1 MLNIFPKIKI
11 SRIFLLSLSFLI
23 FIIFIVSTIFSSFIY
38 NNSRAQ
44 LIESLYM
51 QAKSIDQLLPSFKQN
66 FEYSYDLIADNLSVS
81 DTKKNKLRVTIIDG
95 NWDVIGDSEVST
107 DELVNVEKHSPE
119 NRIEIKNAL
128 TNKFGTA
135 TRTSETTGQD
145 LIYLAILRNSND
157 LTEGV
162 IRVAMPFNIY
172 TSFFNFFIYPF
183 ILLFVLAIVSSS
195 IMTYSV
201 ESNIRRDL
209 TKLLKNTERAIKG
222 KPIKSSLTSDT
233 QIEGLSKAVGDISI
247 RLSSEIDQAM
257 DQRIQFGSVLDS
269 INQGVIIFSKNFR
282 IRFTND
288 IALEMF
294 GKHQFFLGEKIKSKK
309 LSVINKI
316 LKDAKKNISSEDN
329 LDIKVKGENRNYL
342 LSATKMETTN
352 ELILVI
358 NDISSMRKLEDLRKQ
373 FVTDVSHEIKT
384 PISVIRAGSETL
396 YSGAIN
402 DEKVSNKF
410 LKSILDNSERLSEMV
425 DDLMELEKIEFGGL
439 VLNKEKFNVNNEI
452 QLIFD
457 AQQALLVDKKLSF
470 NNYIGKDIF
479 LNTDKESFRT
489 VFSNLIN
496 NSIKYS
502 KPGGF
507 INLMAVNNSEELTIK
522 IEDNGHGIEK
532 QHLDK
537 IFNRFYRTSKA
548 RAHTKGTGLGLSLV
562 KQLISRIN
570 GEVRVESKISKGTSF
585 FVSILST

>member
-1 MLNIFPKIKI
+1 MLNIFPKIRV

-44 LIESLYM
+44 LVESLYM
-51 QAKSIDQLLPSFKQN
+51 QAKSIDQLLPSFKQD

-81 DTKKNKLRVTIIDG
+81 DTKQNELRVTIIDG
-95 NWDVIGDSEVST
+95 NWDVIGDSEVSS

-145 LIYLAILRNSND
+145 LIYLAILRNSDD

-257 DQRIQFGSVLDS
+257 DQRTQFGSVLDS

-282 IRFTND
+282 VRFTND

-316 LKDAKKNISSEDN
+316 LKEAKKNLSSEDN
-329 LDIKVKGENRNYL
+329 LDIKVKGEDRNYL
-342 LSATKMETTN
+342 LTATKMETTN

-439 VLNKEKFNVNNEI
+439 VLKKEKFNVNNEI

-479 LNTDKESFRT
+479 LNADKESFRT

-502 KPGGF
+502 KPKGF
-507 INLMAVNNSEELTIK
+507 INLTAVNNSEELSIR

-562 KQLISRIN
+562 KQLISRMN

-585 FVSILST
+585 FVSIPH

>member
-1 MLNIFPKIKI
+1 MLNIVPKIRV

-44 LIESLYM
+44 LVESLYM
-51 QAKSIDQLLPSFKQN
+51 QAKSIDQLLPSFKQD

-81 DTKKNKLRVTIIDG
+81 DTKQNELRVTIIDE
-95 NWDVIGDSEVST
+95 NWDVIGDSEVPT
-107 DELVNVEKHSPE
+107 DELVNMEKHSPE

-257 DQRIQFGSVLDS
+257 DQRTQFGSVLDS

-282 IRFTND
+282 VRFTND

-316 LKDAKKNISSEDN
+316 LKDAKKNLSSEDN
-329 LDIKVKGENRNYL
+329 LDIKVKGEDRNYL
-342 LSATKMETTN
+342 LTATKMETTN

-470 NNYIGKDIF
+470 NNYISKDIF

-502 KPGGF
+502 KSGSF
-507 INLMAVNNSEELTIK
+507 INLTAVNNSEELTIR

-562 KQLISRIN
+562 KQLISRMS

-585 FVSILST
+585 FVSIPH

>member
-1 MLNIFPKIKI
+1 MLNIFPKIRV

-44 LIESLYM
+44 LVESLYM
-51 QAKSIDQLLPSFKQN
+51 QAKSIDQLLPSFKQD

-81 DTKKNKLRVTIIDG
+81 DTKQNELRVTIIDG
-95 NWDVIGDSEVST
+95 NWDVIGDSEVSS

-145 LIYLAILRNSND
+145 LIYLAILRNSDD

-257 DQRIQFGSVLDS
+257 DQRTQFGSVLDS

-282 IRFTND
+282 VRFTND

-316 LKDAKKNISSEDN
+316 LKEAKKNISSEDN
-329 LDIKVKGENRNYL
+329 LDIKVKGEDRNYL
-342 LSATKMETTN
+342 LTATKMETTN

-439 VLNKEKFNVNNEI
+439 VLKKEKFNVNNEI

-479 LNTDKESFRT
+479 LNADKESFRT

-502 KPGGF
+502 KPKGF
-507 INLMAVNNSEELTIK
+507 INLTAVNNSEELSIR

-562 KQLISRIN
+562 KQLISRMN
-570 GEVRVESKISKGTSF
+570 GEIRVESKISKGTSF
-585 FVSILST
+585 FVSIPH

>member
-1 MLNIFPKIKI
+1 MLNIFPKIRV

-44 LIESLYM
+44 LVESLYM
-51 QAKSIDQLLPSFKQN
+51 QAKSIDQLLPSFKQD

-81 DTKKNKLRVTIIDG
+81 DTKQNKLRVTIIDG

-107 DELVNVEKHSPE
+107 DELINVEKHSPE

-145 LIYLAILRNSND
+145 LIYLAILRNSDD

-257 DQRIQFGSVLDS
+257 DQRTQFGSVLDS

-282 IRFTND
+282 VRFTND

-316 LKDAKKNISSEDN
+316 LKDAKKNISAEDN
-329 LDIKVKGENRNYL
+329 LDIKVKGEDRNYL
-342 LSATKMETTN
+342 LTATKMETTN

-402 DEKVSNKF
+402 DEQVSNKF

-439 VLNKEKFNVNNEI
+439 VLKKEKFNVNNEI

-502 KPGGF
+502 KPEGF
-507 INLMAVNNSEELTIK
+507 INLTAINNSEELSIR

-562 KQLISRIN
+562 KQLISRMN
-570 GEVRVESKISKGTSF
+570 GEVRAESKISKGTSF
-585 FVSILST
+585 FVSIPH

>member
-1 MLNIFPKIKI
+1 MLNIFPKIRV

-44 LIESLYM
+44 LVESLYM
-51 QAKSIDQLLPSFKQN
+51 QAKSIDQLLPSFKQD

-81 DTKKNKLRVTIIDG
+81 DTKQNKLRVTIIDG
-95 NWDVIGDSEVST
+95 NWDVLGDSEVST
-107 DELVNVEKHSPE
+107 NELINVEKHSPE

-145 LIYLAILRNSND
+145 LIYLAILRNSDD

-257 DQRIQFGSVLDS
+257 DQRTQFGSVLDS

-282 IRFTND
+282 VRFTND

-329 LDIKVKGENRNYL
+329 LDIKVKGEDRNYL
-342 LSATKMETTN
+342 LTATKMETTN

-410 LKSILDNSERLSEMV
+410 IKSILDNSERLSEMV

-439 VLNKEKFNVNNEI
+439 VLKKEKFNVNNEI

-502 KPGGF
+502 KPEGF
-507 INLMAVNNSEELTIK
+507 INLTAINNREELSIK

-562 KQLISRIN
+562 KQLISRMN

-585 FVSILST
+585 FVRIPH

>member
-1 MLNIFPKIKI
+1 MLNIVQKIKI
-11 SRIFLLSLSFLI
+11 SRIFLLSLSLLI
-23 FIIFIVSTIFSSFIY
+23 FIIFVVSTIFSSFIY

-44 LIESLYM
+44 LVESLYM
-51 QAKSIDQLLPSFKQN
+51 QAKSIDQLLPSFKQD

-81 DTKKNKLRVTIIDG
+81 DTKQNELRVTIIDG

-107 DELVNVEKHSPE
+107 DELINLEKHSPE

-145 LIYLAILRNSND
+145 LIYLAILRNSDD

-222 KPIKSSLTSDT
+222 KPIKTSLTSDT

-257 DQRIQFGSVLDS
+257 DQRTQFGTVLDS

-282 IRFTND
+282 VRFTND

-316 LKDAKKNISSEDN
+316 LKDAKKNLSSEDN
-329 LDIKVKGENRNYL
+329 LDIKVKGEDRNYL
-342 LSATKMETTN
+342 LTATKMETTN

-358 NDISSMRKLEDLRKQ
+358 NDISSLRKLEDLRKQ

-402 DEKVSNKF
+402 DEKVSTKF

-479 LNTDKESFRT
+479 LNADKESFRT

-502 KPGGF
+502 KSEGF
-507 INLMAVNNSEELTIK
+507 INLTAVNSSKKITIK

-562 KQLISRIN
+562 KQLISRMY
-570 GEVRVESKISKGTSF
+570 GEVRVESKVSKGTSF
-585 FVSILST
+585 FVSIPH

>member
-1 MLNIFPKIKI
+1 MLNIFPKIRV

-38 NNSRAQ
+38 NSSRAQ
-44 LIESLYM
+44 LVESLYM
-51 QAKSIDQLLPSFKQN
+51 QAKSIDQLLPSFKQD

-81 DTKKNKLRVTIIDG
+81 DTKQNKLRVTIIDG

-107 DELVNVEKHSPE
+107 DELINVEKHSPE

-145 LIYLAILRNSND
+145 LIYLAILRNSDD

-257 DQRIQFGSVLDS
+257 DQRTQFGSVLDS

-282 IRFTND
+282 VRFTND

-316 LKDAKKNISSEDN
+316 LKDAKKNISAEDN
-329 LDIKVKGENRNYL
+329 LDIKVKGEDRNYL
-342 LSATKMETTN
+342 LTATKMETTN

-402 DEKVSNKF
+402 DEQVSNKF

-439 VLNKEKFNVNNEI
+439 VLKKEKFNVNNEI

-479 LNTDKESFRT
+479 LNTDRESFRT

-502 KPGGF
+502 KTEGF
-507 INLMAVNNSEELTIK
+507 INLTAINNSEELSIR

-585 FVSILST
+585 FVSIPH

>member
-1 MLNIFPKIKI
+1 MLNIFPKIRV

-44 LIESLYM
+44 LVESLYM
-51 QAKSIDQLLPSFKQN
+51 QAKSIDQLLPSFKQD

-81 DTKKNKLRVTIIDG
+81 DTKQNKLRVTIIDG

-107 DELVNVEKHSPE
+107 DELINVEKHSPE

-145 LIYLAILRNSND
+145 LIYLAILRNSDD

-257 DQRIQFGSVLDS
+257 DQRTQFGSVLDS

-282 IRFTND
+282 VRFTND

-329 LDIKVKGENRNYL
+329 LDIKVKGEDRNYL
-342 LSATKMETTN
+342 LTATKMETTN

-439 VLNKEKFNVNNEI
+439 VLKKEKFNVNNEI

-470 NNYIGKDIF
+470 NNYIGKDIY

-502 KPGGF
+502 KHEGF
-507 INLMAVNNSEELTIK
+507 INLTAINNSQELSIR

-562 KQLISRIN
+562 KQLISRMN

-585 FVSILST
+585 FVSIPH

>member
-1 MLNIFPKIKI
+1 MLNIFPKIRV

-44 LIESLYM
+44 LVESLYM
-51 QAKSIDQLLPSFKQN
+51 QAKSIDQLLPSFKQD

-81 DTKKNKLRVTIIDG
+81 DTKQNKLRVTIIDG

-107 DELVNVEKHSPE
+107 DELIDVEKHSPE

-145 LIYLAILRNSND
+145 LIYLAILRNSDD

-257 DQRIQFGSVLDS
+257 DQRTQFGSVLDS

-282 IRFTND
+282 VRFTND

-316 LKDAKKNISSEDN
+316 LKDAKKNISAENN
-329 LDIKVKGENRNYL
+329 LDIKVKGEDRNYL
-342 LSATKMETTN
+342 LTATKMETTN

-439 VLNKEKFNVNNEI
+439 VLKKEKFNVNNEI

-502 KPGGF
+502 KPKGF
-507 INLMAVNNSEELTIK
+507 INLTAINNSEELSIR

-562 KQLISRIN
+562 KQLISRMN
-570 GEVRVESKISKGTSF
+570 GEVKVESKISKGTSF
-585 FVSILST
+585 FVSIPH

>member
-145 LIYLAILRNSND
+145 LIYLAILRNSDD

-358 NDISSMRKLEDLRKQ
+358 NDISSMRRLEDLRKQ

-457 AQQALLVDKKLSF
+457 AQQALLVNKKLSF

-585 FVSILST
+585 FVSIPH

>member
-1 MLNIFPKIKI
+1 MLNIFPKIRI

-44 LIESLYM
+44 LVESLYM
-51 QAKSIDQLLPSFKQN
+51 QAKSIDQLLPSFKQD

-81 DTKKNKLRVTIIDG
+81 DTKQNELRVTIIDG
-95 NWDVIGDSEVST
+95 NWDVIGDSEVSS

-145 LIYLAILRNSND
+145 LIYLAILRNSDD

-257 DQRIQFGSVLDS
+257 DQRTQFGSVLDS

-282 IRFTND
+282 VRFTND

-316 LKDAKKNISSEDN
+316 LKEAKKNISSEDN
-329 LDIKVKGENRNYL
+329 LDIKVKGEDRNYL
-342 LSATKMETTN
+342 LTATKMETTN

-439 VLNKEKFNVNNEI
+439 VLKKEKFNVNNEI

-479 LNTDKESFRT
+479 LNADKESFRT

-502 KPGGF
+502 KPKGF
-507 INLMAVNNSEELTIK
+507 INLTAVNNSEELSIR

-562 KQLISRIN
+562 KQLISRMN

-585 FVSILST
+585 FVSIPH

>member
-1 MLNIFPKIKI
+1 MLNIVPKIRV

-44 LIESLYM
+44 LVESLYM
-51 QAKSIDQLLPSFKQN
+51 QAKSIDQLLPSFKQD

-81 DTKKNKLRVTIIDG
+81 DTKQNELRVTIIDE
-95 NWDVIGDSEVST
+95 NWNVIGDSEVPT
-107 DELVNVEKHSPE
+107 DELVNMEKHSPE

-257 DQRIQFGSVLDS
+257 DQRTQFGSVLDS

-316 LKDAKKNISSEDN
+316 LKDAKKNLSSEDN
-329 LDIKVKGENRNYL
+329 LDIKVKGEDRNYL
-342 LSATKMETTN
+342 LTATKMETTN

-470 NNYIGKDIF
+470 NNYISKDIF

-502 KPGGF
+502 KSGSF
-507 INLMAVNNSEELTIK
+507 INLTAVNNSEELTIR

-562 KQLISRIN
+562 KQLISRMN

-585 FVSILST
+585 FVSIPH

>member
-1 MLNIFPKIKI
+1 MLNIFPKIRV

-38 NNSRAQ
+38 NSSRAQ
-44 LIESLYM
+44 LVESLYM
-51 QAKSIDQLLPSFKQN
+51 QAKSIDQLLPSFKQD

-81 DTKKNKLRVTIIDG
+81 DTKQNKLRVTIIDG

-107 DELVNVEKHSPE
+107 DELINVEKHSPE

-145 LIYLAILRNSND
+145 LIYLAILRNSDD

-257 DQRIQFGSVLDS
+257 DQRTQFGSVLDS

-282 IRFTND
+282 VRFTND

-316 LKDAKKNISSEDN
+316 LKEAKKNISSEDN
-329 LDIKVKGENRNYL
+329 LDIKVKGEDRNYL
-342 LSATKMETTN
+342 LTATKMETTN

-402 DEKVSNKF
+402 DEQVSNKF

-439 VLNKEKFNVNNEI
+439 VLKKEKFNVNNEI

-479 LNTDKESFRT
+479 LNTDRESFRT

-502 KPGGF
+502 KPEGF
-507 INLMAVNNSEELTIK
+507 INLTAINNSEELSIR

-562 KQLISRIN
+562 KQLISRMN

-585 FVSILST
+585 FVRIPH

>member
-1 MLNIFPKIKI
+1 MLNIFPKIRV

-44 LIESLYM
+44 LVESLYM
-51 QAKSIDQLLPSFKQN
+51 QAKSIDQLLPSFKQD

-81 DTKKNKLRVTIIDG
+81 DTKQNKLRVTIIDG

-107 DELVNVEKHSPE
+107 DELINVEKHSPE

-145 LIYLAILRNSND
+145 LIYLAILRNSDD

-257 DQRIQFGSVLDS
+257 DQRTQFGSVLDS

-282 IRFTND
+282 VRFTND

-329 LDIKVKGENRNYL
+329 LDIKVKGEDRNYL
-342 LSATKMETTN
+342 LTATKMETTN

-402 DEKVSNKF
+402 DEQVSNKF

-439 VLNKEKFNVNNEI
+439 VLKKEKFNVNNEI

-502 KPGGF
+502 KPEGF
-507 INLMAVNNSEELTIK
+507 INLTAINNSEELSIR

-562 KQLISRIN
+562 KQLISRMN

-585 FVSILST
+585 FVSIPH

>member
-1 MLNIFPKIKI
+1 MLNIFPKIRV

-44 LIESLYM
+44 LVESLYM
-51 QAKSIDQLLPSFKQN
+51 QAKSIDQLLPSFKQD

-81 DTKKNKLRVTIIDG
+81 DTKQNELRVTIIDG

-107 DELVNVEKHSPE
+107 DELINVEKHSPE

-145 LIYLAILRNSND
+145 LIYLAILRNSDD

-257 DQRIQFGSVLDS
+257 DQRTQFGSVLDS
-269 INQGVIIFSKNFR
+269 INQGVIIFSKNFLQLWVS
-282 IRFTND
+282 NSSNWD
-288 IALEMF
+288 
-294 GKHQFFLGEKIKSKK
+294 KS
-309 LSVINKI
+309 
-316 LKDAKKNISSEDN
+316 
-329 LDIKVKGENRNYL
+329 R
-342 LSATKMETTN
+342 
-352 ELILVI
+352 
-358 NDISSMRKLEDLRKQ
+358 
-373 FVTDVSHEIKT
+373 
-384 PISVIRAGSETL
+384 
-396 YSGAIN
+396 
-402 DEKVSNKF
+402 KVSVF
-410 LKSILDNSERLSEMV
+410 
-425 DDLMELEKIEFGGL
+425 
-439 VLNKEKFNVNNEI
+439 
-452 QLIFD
+452 
-457 AQQALLVDKKLSF
+457 KK
-470 NNYIGKDIF
+470 
-479 LNTDKESFRT
+479 
-489 VFSNLIN
+489 
-496 NSIKYS
+496 
-502 KPGGF
+502 
-507 INLMAVNNSEELTIK
+507 
-522 IEDNGHGIEK
+522 
-532 QHLDK
+532 K
-537 IFNRFYRTSKA
+537 IFKHKYRKIQT
-548 RAHTKGTGLGLSLV
+548 LGLDS
-562 KQLISRIN
+562 QMI
-570 GEVRVESKISKGTSF
+570 
-585 FVSILST
+585 

>member
-1 MLNIFPKIKI
+1 MLNIFPKIRV

-44 LIESLYM
+44 LVESLYM
-51 QAKSIDQLLPSFKQN
+51 QAKSIDQLLPSFKQD

-81 DTKKNKLRVTIIDG
+81 DTKQNKLRVTIIDG

-107 DELVNVEKHSPE
+107 DELINVEKHSPE

-145 LIYLAILRNSND
+145 LIYLAILRNSDD

-257 DQRIQFGSVLDS
+257 DQRTHFGSVLDS

-282 IRFTND
+282 VRFTND

-316 LKDAKKNISSEDN
+316 LKDAKKNISAEDN
-329 LDIKVKGENRNYL
+329 LDIKVKGEDRNYL
-342 LSATKMETTN
+342 LTATKMETTN

-402 DEKVSNKF
+402 DEQVSNKF

-439 VLNKEKFNVNNEI
+439 VLKKEKFNVNNEI

-502 KPGGF
+502 KPEGF
-507 INLMAVNNSEELTIK
+507 INLTAINNSEELSIR

-562 KQLISRIN
+562 KQLISRMN

-585 FVSILST
+585 FVSIPH

>member
-1 MLNIFPKIKI
+1 MLNIFPKIRV

-44 LIESLYM
+44 LVESLYM
-51 QAKSIDQLLPSFKQN
+51 QAKSIDQLLPSFKQD

-81 DTKKNKLRVTIIDG
+81 DTKQNKLRVTIIDG

-107 DELVNVEKHSPE
+107 DELINVEKHSPE

-145 LIYLAILRNSND
+145 LIYLAILRNSDD

-257 DQRIQFGSVLDS
+257 DQRTQFGSVLDS

-282 IRFTND
+282 VRFTND

-329 LDIKVKGENRNYL
+329 LDIKVKGEDRNYL
-342 LSATKMETTN
+342 LTATKMETTN

-439 VLNKEKFNVNNEI
+439 VLKKEKFNVNNEI

-502 KPGGF
+502 KPEGF
-507 INLMAVNNSEELTIK
+507 ITLTAVNNSEELSIR

-562 KQLISRIN
+562 KQLISRMN

-585 FVSILST
+585 FVSIPH

>member
-358 NDISSMRKLEDLRKQ
+358 NDISSMRRLEDLRKQ

-457 AQQALLVDKKLSF
+457 AQQALLVNKKLSF

-585 FVSILST
+585 FVSIPH

>member
-1 MLNIFPKIKI
+1 MLNIFPKIRV

-44 LIESLYM
+44 LVESLYM
-51 QAKSIDQLLPSFKQN
+51 QAKSIDQLLPSFKQD

-81 DTKKNKLRVTIIDG
+81 DTKQNELRVTIIDG

-107 DELVNVEKHSPE
+107 DELINVEKHSPE

-145 LIYLAILRNSND
+145 LIYLAILRNSDD

-257 DQRIQFGSVLDS
+257 DQRTQFGSVLDS

-282 IRFTND
+282 VRFTND

-329 LDIKVKGENRNYL
+329 LDIKLKGEDRNYL
-342 LSATKMETTN
+342 LTATKMETTN

-402 DEKVSNKF
+402 DKKVSNKF

-439 VLNKEKFNVNNEI
+439 VLKKEKFNVNNEI

-470 NNYIGKDIF
+470 NNYIGKDIY

-502 KPGGF
+502 KPEGF
-507 INLMAVNNSEELTIK
+507 INLMAVNNSEELLLR

-562 KQLISRIN
+562 KQLISRMN

-585 FVSILST
+585 FVSIPH

>member
-1 MLNIFPKIKI
+1 MLNIFPKIRV

-44 LIESLYM
+44 LVESLYM
-51 QAKSIDQLLPSFKQN
+51 QAKSIDQLLPSFKQD

-81 DTKKNKLRVTIIDG
+81 DTKQNKLRVTIIDG

-107 DELVNVEKHSPE
+107 DELINVEKHSPE

-145 LIYLAILRNSND
+145 LIYLAILRNSDD

-257 DQRIQFGSVLDS
+257 DQRTQFGSVLDS

-282 IRFTND
+282 VRFTND

-329 LDIKVKGENRNYL
+329 LDIKVKGEDRNYL
-342 LSATKMETTN
+342 LTATKMETTN

-439 VLNKEKFNVNNEI
+439 VLKKEKFNVNNEI

-479 LNTDKESFRT
+479 LNTDKEAFRT

-502 KPGGF
+502 KPEGF
-507 INLMAVNNSEELTIK
+507 INLTAVNNSEELSIR

-562 KQLISRIN
+562 KQLISRMN

-585 FVSILST
+585 FVSIPH

>member
-1 MLNIFPKIKI
+1 MLNIFPKIRV

-44 LIESLYM
+44 LVESLYM
-51 QAKSIDQLLPSFKQN
+51 QAKSIDQLLPSFKQD

-81 DTKKNKLRVTIIDG
+81 DTKQNKLRVTIIDG

-107 DELVNVEKHSPE
+107 DELINVEKHSPE

-145 LIYLAILRNSND
+145 LIYLAILRNSED

-233 QIEGLSKAVGDISI
+233 QIEGLSKAVGDISV

-257 DQRIQFGSVLDS
+257 DQRTQFGSVLDS

-282 IRFTND
+282 VRFTND

-316 LKDAKKNISSEDN
+316 LKDAKKNISAEDN
-329 LDIKVKGENRNYL
+329 LDIKVKGEDRNYL
-342 LSATKMETTN
+342 LTATKMETTN

-402 DEKVSNKF
+402 DEQVSNKF

-439 VLNKEKFNVNNEI
+439 VLKKEKFNVNNEI

-502 KPGGF
+502 KPEGF
-507 INLMAVNNSEELTIK
+507 INLTAINSSEELSIR

-562 KQLISRIN
+562 KQLISRMN

-585 FVSILST
+585 FVSIPH

>member
-1 MLNIFPKIKI
+1 MLNIFPKIRV

-38 NNSRAQ
+38 NSSRAQ
-44 LIESLYM
+44 LVESLYM
-51 QAKSIDQLLPSFKQN
+51 QAKSIDQLLPSFKQD

-81 DTKKNKLRVTIIDG
+81 DTKQNKLRVTIIDG

-107 DELVNVEKHSPE
+107 DELINVEKHSPE

-145 LIYLAILRNSND
+145 LIYLAILRNSDD

-257 DQRIQFGSVLDS
+257 DQRTQFGSVLDS

-282 IRFTND
+282 VRFTND

-316 LKDAKKNISSEDN
+316 LKDAKKNISAEDN
-329 LDIKVKGENRNYL
+329 LDIKVKGEDRNYL
-342 LSATKMETTN
+342 LTATRMETTN

-402 DEKVSNKF
+402 DEQVSNKF

-439 VLNKEKFNVNNEI
+439 VLKKEKFNVNNEI

-502 KPGGF
+502 KPEGF
-507 INLMAVNNSEELTIK
+507 INLTAINNSEELSIR

-562 KQLISRIN
+562 KQLISRMN

-585 FVSILST
+585 FVRIPH

>member
-1 MLNIFPKIKI
+1 MLNIFPKIRV

-44 LIESLYM
+44 LVESLYM
-51 QAKSIDQLLPSFKQN
+51 QAKSIDQLLPSFKQD

-81 DTKKNKLRVTIIDG
+81 DTKQNKLRVTIIDG

-107 DELVNVEKHSPE
+107 DELINVEKHSPE

-145 LIYLAILRNSND
+145 LIYLAILRNSDD

-257 DQRIQFGSVLDS
+257 DQRTQFGSVLDS

-282 IRFTND
+282 VRFTND

-316 LKDAKKNISSEDN
+316 LKDAKKNISAEDN
-329 LDIKVKGENRNYL
+329 LDIKVKGEDRNYL
-342 LSATKMETTN
+342 LTATKMETTN

-402 DEKVSNKF
+402 DEQVSNKF

-439 VLNKEKFNVNNEI
+439 VLKKEKFNVNNEI

-502 KPGGF
+502 KPEGF
-507 INLMAVNNSEELTIK
+507 INLTAINNSEELSIR
-522 IEDNGHGIEK
+522 IEDNGHGIAVSYT
-532 QHLDK
+532 HLTLPTTD
-537 IFNRFYRTSKA
+537 
-548 RAHTKGTGLGLSLV
+548 
-562 KQLISRIN
+562 
-570 GEVRVESKISKGTSF
+570 
-585 FVSILST
+585 

>member
-145 LIYLAILRNSND
+145 LIYLAILRNSDD

-358 NDISSMRKLEDLRKQ
+358 NDISSMRRLEDLRKQ

-585 FVSILST
+585 FVSIPH

>member
-358 NDISSMRKLEDLRKQ
+358 NDISSMRRLEDLRKQ

-585 FVSILST
+585 FVSIPH

>member
-358 NDISSMRKLEDLRKQ
+358 NDISSMRRLEDLRKQ

-507 INLMAVNNSEELTIK
+507 INFMAVNNSEELTIK

-585 FVSILST
+585 FVSIPH

>member
-1 MLNIFPKIKI
+1 MLNIFPKIRV

-44 LIESLYM
+44 LVESLYM
-51 QAKSIDQLLPSFKQN
+51 QAKSIDQLLPSFKQD

-81 DTKKNKLRVTIIDG
+81 DTKQNKLRVTIIDG

-107 DELVNVEKHSPE
+107 DELINVEKHSPE

-145 LIYLAILRNSND
+145 LIYLAILRNSDD

-257 DQRIQFGSVLDS
+257 DQRTQFGSVLDS

-282 IRFTND
+282 VRFTND

-329 LDIKVKGENRNYL
+329 LDIKVKGEDRNYL
-342 LSATKMETTN
+342 LTATKMETTN

-402 DEKVSNKF
+402 DEQVSNKF

-439 VLNKEKFNVNNEI
+439 VLKKEKFNVNNEI

-470 NNYIGKDIF
+470 NNYIGKDIY

-502 KPGGF
+502 KPEGF
-507 INLMAVNNSEELTIK
+507 INLTAINNSQELSIR

-562 KQLISRIN
+562 KQLISRMN

-585 FVSILST
+585 FVSIPH

>member
-1 MLNIFPKIKI
+1 MLNILQKIKI

-44 LIESLYM
+44 LVESLYM
-51 QAKSIDQLLPSFKQN
+51 QAKSIDQLLPSFKQD

-81 DTKKNKLRVTIIDG
+81 DTKQNELRVTIIDG

-107 DELVNVEKHSPE
+107 DELINLEKHSPE

-145 LIYLAILRNSND
+145 LIYLAILRNSDD

-257 DQRIQFGSVLDS
+257 DQRTQFGTVLDS

-282 IRFTND
+282 VRFTND

-316 LKDAKKNISSEDN
+316 LKDAKKNLSSEDN
-329 LDIKVKGENRNYL
+329 LDIKVKGEDRNYL
-342 LSATKMETTN
+342 LTATKMETTN

-358 NDISSMRKLEDLRKQ
+358 NDISSLRKLEDLRKQ

-402 DEKVSNKF
+402 DERVSNKF

-507 INLMAVNNSEELTIK
+507 INLTALNNSEEITIK

-562 KQLISRIN
+562 KQLISRMY
-570 GEVRVESKISKGTSF
+570 GEVRVESKVSKGTSF
-585 FVSILST
+585 FVSIPH

>member
-1 MLNIFPKIKI
+1 MLNIFPKIRV

-44 LIESLYM
+44 LVESLYM
-51 QAKSIDQLLPSFKQN
+51 QAKSIDQLLPSFKQD

-81 DTKKNKLRVTIIDG
+81 DTKQNKLRVTIIDG

-145 LIYLAILRNSND
+145 LIYLAILRNSDD

-257 DQRIQFGSVLDS
+257 DQRTQFGSVLDS

-282 IRFTND
+282 VRFTND

-329 LDIKVKGENRNYL
+329 LDIKVKGEDRNYL
-342 LSATKMETTN
+342 LTATKMETTN

-439 VLNKEKFNVNNEI
+439 VLKKEKFNVNNEI

-479 LNTDKESFRT
+479 LNADKESFRT

-502 KPGGF
+502 KPEGF
-507 INLMAVNNSEELTIK
+507 INLTAINNSQELSIR

-562 KQLISRIN
+562 KQLISRMN

-585 FVSILST
+585 FVSIPH

>member
-585 FVSILST
+585 FVSIPH

>member
-1 MLNIFPKIKI
+1 MLNIFPKIRV

-38 NNSRAQ
+38 NSSRAQ
-44 LIESLYM
+44 LVESLYM
-51 QAKSIDQLLPSFKQN
+51 QAKSIDQLLPSFKQD

-81 DTKKNKLRVTIIDG
+81 DTKQNKLRVTIIDG

-107 DELVNVEKHSPE
+107 DELINVEKHSPE

-145 LIYLAILRNSND
+145 LIYLAILRNSDD

-257 DQRIQFGSVLDS
+257 DQRTQFGSVLDS

-282 IRFTND
+282 VRFTND

-316 LKDAKKNISSEDN
+316 LKDAKKNISAEDN
-329 LDIKVKGENRNYL
+329 LDIKVKGEDRNYL
-342 LSATKMETTN
+342 LTATKMETTN

-402 DEKVSNKF
+402 DEQVSNKF

-439 VLNKEKFNVNNEI
+439 VLKKEKFNVNNEI

-479 LNTDKESFRT
+479 LNTDRESFRT

-496 NSIKYS
+496 NSIKYY
-502 KPGGF
+502 KPEGF
-507 INLMAVNNSEELTIK
+507 FNLTAINNSEELSIR

-562 KQLISRIN
+562 KQLISRMN

-585 FVSILST
+585 FVRIPH

>member
-1 MLNIFPKIKI
+1 MLNIFPKIRV

-44 LIESLYM
+44 LVESLYM
-51 QAKSIDQLLPSFKQN
+51 QAKSIDQLLPSFKQD

-81 DTKKNKLRVTIIDG
+81 DTKQNKLRVTIIDG

-107 DELVNVEKHSPE
+107 DELINVEKHSPE

-145 LIYLAILRNSND
+145 LIYLAILRNSDD

-257 DQRIQFGSVLDS
+257 DQRTQFGSVLDS

-282 IRFTND
+282 VRFTND

-316 LKDAKKNISSEDN
+316 LKDAKKNISAEDN
-329 LDIKVKGENRNYL
+329 LDIKVKGEDRNYL
-342 LSATKMETTN
+342 LTATKMETTN

-402 DEKVSNKF
+402 DEQVSNKF

-439 VLNKEKFNVNNEI
+439 VLKKEKFNVNNEI

-502 KPGGF
+502 KPEGF
-507 INLMAVNNSEELTIK
+507 INLTAINNSEELSIR

-562 KQLISRIN
+562 KQLISRMS

-585 FVSILST
+585 FVSIPH

>member
-1 MLNIFPKIKI
+1 MLNIFPKIRV

-44 LIESLYM
+44 LVESLYM
-51 QAKSIDQLLPSFKQN
+51 QAKSIDQLLPSFKQD

-81 DTKKNKLRVTIIDG
+81 DTKQNKLRVTIIDG

-107 DELVNVEKHSPE
+107 DELINVEKHSPE

-145 LIYLAILRNSND
+145 LIYLAILRNSDD

-257 DQRIQFGSVLDS
+257 DQRTQFGSVLDS
-269 INQGVIIFSKNFR
+269 INQGVIIFGKNFKV
-282 IRFTND
+282 RFTND

-316 LKDAKKNISSEDN
+316 LKDAKKNISAEDN
-329 LDIKVKGENRNYL
+329 LDIKVKGEDRNYL
-342 LSATKMETTN
+342 LTATKMETTN

-402 DEKVSNKF
+402 DEQVSNKF

-439 VLNKEKFNVNNEI
+439 VLKKEKFNVNNEI

-502 KPGGF
+502 KPEGF
-507 INLMAVNNSEELTIK
+507 INLTAINNSEELSIR

-562 KQLISRIN
+562 KQLISRMN

-585 FVSILST
+585 FVSIPH

>member
-1 MLNIFPKIKI
+1 MLNIFPKIRV

-44 LIESLYM
+44 LVESLYM
-51 QAKSIDQLLPSFKQN
+51 QAKSIDQLLPSFKQD

-81 DTKKNKLRVTIIDG
+81 DTKQNKLRVTIIDG

-107 DELVNVEKHSPE
+107 DELINVEKHSPE

-145 LIYLAILRNSND
+145 LIYLAILRNSDD

-257 DQRIQFGSVLDS
+257 DQRTQFGSVLDS

-282 IRFTND
+282 VRFTND

-316 LKDAKKNISSEDN
+316 LKEAKKNISSEDN
-329 LDIKVKGENRNYL
+329 LDIKVKGEDRNYL
-342 LSATKMETTN
+342 LTATKMETTN

-439 VLNKEKFNVNNEI
+439 VLKKEKFNVNNEI

-479 LNTDKESFRT
+479 LNADKESFRT

-502 KPGGF
+502 KPKGF
-507 INLMAVNNSEELTIK
+507 INLTAVNNSEELSIR

-562 KQLISRIN
+562 KQLISRMN

-585 FVSILST
+585 FVSIPH

>member
-1 MLNIFPKIKI
+1 MLNIFPKIRV

-44 LIESLYM
+44 LVESLYM
-51 QAKSIDQLLPSFKQN
+51 QAKSIDQLLPSFKQD

-81 DTKKNKLRVTIIDG
+81 DTKQNKLRVTIIDG

-107 DELVNVEKHSPE
+107 DELINVEKHSPE

-145 LIYLAILRNSND
+145 LIYLAILRNSDD

-257 DQRIQFGSVLDS
+257 DQRTQFGSVLDS

-282 IRFTND
+282 VRFTND

-316 LKDAKKNISSEDN
+316 LKEAKKNISSEDN
-329 LDIKVKGENRNYL
+329 LDIKVKGEDRNYL
-342 LSATKMETTN
+342 LTATKMETTN

-439 VLNKEKFNVNNEI
+439 VLKKEKFNVNNEI

-479 LNTDKESFRT
+479 LNADKESFRT

-502 KPGGF
+502 KPEGF
-507 INLMAVNNSEELTIK
+507 INLTAVNNSEELLIR

-562 KQLISRIN
+562 KQLISRMN

-585 FVSILST
+585 FVSIPH